1 MGQVVLWR
9 FIRTLRM
16 NPRRRMYVLTLIG
29 LATMAWTVL
38 FTGGLLLGVLPP
50 QHIPGLCQLVVDSQ
64 TCNNHLPKYLPTGPA
79 KAFKANPSGIR
90 YNKADDLQSPG
101 FQGAREQESV
111 MQLKK
116 PPSMPITGNDTFD
129 SSPNHIK
136 PKIILRWTRF
146 YGKDWGVPQGNKI
159 FKDLACDH
167 QACIVTD
174 DKGWVRE
181 TDALLVHMRDI
192 RDPGELPRYR
202 SPLQRWIMHTL
213 ESPYHSEV
221 NLTKFNGIFNWTS
234 TYTDDSDIPCPY
246 GEYIPHELDKNHPR
260 ASRMSRARPPTPL
273 AVRQKS
279 RTAAWFVTN
288 CKAQNRREWFIGELQ
303 KHIQV
308 DVYGICGKLKCK
320 DPAVCQDMLK
330 QRYKFYIAFE
340 NSSCKQY
347 ITEKFWANSL
357 QNDIVPVV
365 MGAPA
370 VDYEKYAPPHSFIHI
385 DNFSSPR
392 ELARHLKILHKN
404 VNLYSEYFKWKSSGT
419 AMSYV
424 NFKPANSRFWCDL
437 CAALHNDKLPRKTH
451 WDLDSWWSVG
461 KQCTT

>member
-1 MGQVVLWR
+1 MWR

-16 NPRRRMYVLTLIG
+16 NPRRRMYVITLVG

-50 QHIPGLCQLVVDSQ
+50 QHVPGLCQFVVDADA
-64 TCNNHLPKYLPTGPA
+64 CNNHQPPHKFLPYSTVRP
-79 KAFKANPSGIR
+79 PSQRFSSSVIR
-90 YNKADDLQSPG
+90 PNG
-101 FQGAREQESV
+101 EQQQRRFRTIHNQENIM
-111 MQLKK
+111 MQLRK
-116 PPSMPITGNDTFD
+116 PPSMTLMGNGSALQDNNSD
-129 SSPNHIK
+129 IK
-136 PKIILRWTRF
+136 PKVILRWTKF
-146 YGKDWGVPQGNKI
+146 YGKDWGVPQGSHI
-159 FKDLACDH
+159 FKELQCPH
-167 QACIVTD
+167 QKCVVTD
-174 DKGWVRE
+174 EKSE
-181 TDALLVHMRDI
+181 IKEADAVLVHMRDI
-192 RDPGELPRYR
+192 HDPSQLPHYR
-202 SPLQRWIMHTL
+202 APHQRWIMHTL

-221 NLTKFNGIFNWTS
+221 NLTKFNGLFNWTS
-234 TYTDDSDIPCPY
+234 TYSDESDIPCPY
-246 GEYIPHELDKNHPR
+246 GEYVPSEFDKFPR
-260 ASRMSRARPPTPL
+260 GTDMINKDPPSPVTL
-273 AVRQKS
+273 RQKS

-288 CKAQNRREWFIGELQ
+288 CKAQNKREWFIDELQ

-404 VNLYSEYFKWKSSGT
+404 VNLYSEYFKWKTTGS
-419 AMSYV
+419 AKSYV
-424 NFKPANSRFWCDL
+424 NFKPTTSRFWCDL
-437 CAALHNDKLPRKTH
+437 CTALHNDKLPRKTH
-451 WDLDSWWSVG
+451 GDLASWWSVE
-461 KQCTT
+461 KQCKI